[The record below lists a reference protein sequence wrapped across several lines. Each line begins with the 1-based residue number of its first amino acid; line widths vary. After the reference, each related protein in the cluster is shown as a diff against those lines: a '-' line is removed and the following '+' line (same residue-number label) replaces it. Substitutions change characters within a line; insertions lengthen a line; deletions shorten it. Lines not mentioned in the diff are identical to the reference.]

1 MEPGG
6 IYLYES
12 DSLSELV
19 QIIRIF
25 NNTTITIIFNCL
37 NGTNDTR
44 ISFDPSRFSMPS
56 L

>member
-12 DSLSELV
+12 DSLLELV
-19 QIIRIF
+19 QIIKIF
-25 NNTTITIIFNCL
+25 NDTTIIIQFSCL
-37 NGTNDTR
+37 NGTNDTH